1 VDGAA
6 KEVIFF
12 HERKGGKYGMA
23 LNRNHLILRGSTKM
37 GADHGL

>member
-12 HERKGGKYGMA
+12 HERKGEKYGMA
-23 LNRNHLILRGSTKM
+23 FDRNHLVL
-37 GADHGL
+37 